1 MFKQL
6 LQNFIKA
13 NGRSPNAIEMLQ
25 LKFKA
30 ASQANR
36 GQLLPFRYKRNFDEE
51 VESIIKNTSPKN
63 QIMGSKGIKG
73 LELVEDRKARLLADR
88 KKMMEK
94 LGLKE
99 FKAQEDIYEKASI
112 LKDKAKTGL
121 PEFDEI
127 LEQEFAKSF
136 KTKKTPVTEQELKIK
151 MEQQNKEAA
160 ERIRKKQAEEDKLS
174 IFTDERPPKDPEF
187 ASGGR
192 AGFTYGGSFKQY
204 INREDKYK
212 DLNFEEWLREDK
224 ASGGL
229 AHMLGEGGRIGFA
242 RGSIDPRGQQARAR
256 TEQTSEKIF
265 KKLIEVAKTL
275 ESEEQKYMYQV
286 VIPKTLIKLSADVG
300 TKESQ
305 ALRNFLAENPD
316 LTKVDLSNIPLK
328 FNDNTHLKT
337 MLEIPLPFDIK
348 TEITTDSSMT
358 GSDVD
363 KIELTSKNLDIEYDK
378 KKNEIASDLN
388 FDIGQ
393 GDINLSNVNYLNDDI
408 NTSKLDLKYPFNEG
422 NLKATA
428 FAQDGDV
435 YRGELGYQGDGSG
448 MKVYLDKDS
457 EPSISAYKDFDNNI
471 MLDADLSLDKEDLN
485 QIGVT
490 YRPSDNL
497 NLFAKQDIA
506 DGGTTVGGDFTLF
519 DTEDRIG
526 NKSRFDISARGDSD
540 GEKNAYI
547 RYVKN
552 WGSKD
557 PGLKFQTSNPDEALD
572 FLSSRRNLFQSGGR
586 AGFYIGGITDVE
598 PRLDDIGHGSDS
610 LMARTRLMSPG
621 SQATTSTGLNY
632 LLAEDND
639 NIRVPFSGGG
649 MSRRAFLKLMASLGG
664 ATAAAKSGI
673 LSVGGKQAAKET
685 IKQTAGTPPPYFFKL
700 VEKIKTMGDDVT
712 PKYATKDREVVKKY
726 KDFELTED
734 VATGEKTIQRIKT
747 DTDAM
752 YYDETL
758 AEDVYMNYKP
768 GKSQMDETT
777 KGKTPPDEYI
787 EDTGYLRTSGPN
799 KGELYDSMNGLTD
812 DTLQEIMEEVGEK
825 VVKKADGGRIGKWMG
840 GPLGWG
846 KGQIREL
853 LKFMARGGSHGK
865 TPSEMLQMVN
875 PKQFNKILNNPEY
888 AGKFN
893 PENPGGIPEL
903 IKNYT
908 TKMKSDRPQMI
919 GDLISTGKKIK
930 KADDEILEYKNTIIN
945 NMINQGMDRKSAEQM
960 ADNLVEMVSGMAGH
974 VKDAPKVTSQGLLE
988 MENIQK
994 NLLTKGRKL
1003 QANGGLTTMLGE

>member
-1 MFKQL
+1 MFKIL
-6 LQNFIKA
+6 LQNFIKT
-13 NGRSPNAIEMLQ
+13 NGRTPNAIEMLQ

-99 FKAQEDIYEKASI
+99 FKAQEDVYEKASI
-112 LKDKAKTGL
+112 LKDKAKTGN

-187 ASGGR
+187 ASGG
-192 AGFTYGGSFKQY
+192 
-204 INREDKYK
+204 
-212 DLNFEEWLREDK
+212 
-224 ASGGL
+224 L
-229 AHMLGEGGRIGFA
+229 AHMLGEGGRIGLSEGTGLGLLGTVG
-242 RGSIDPRGQQARAR
+242 RGLSPSRAR
-256 TEQTSEKIF
+256 TENTSEKIF

-286 VIPKTLIKLSADVG
+286 VIPKTLMKLSADVG

-305 ALRNFLAENPD
+305 ALRNFLAQNPD

-358 GSDVD
+358 GSDLD

-428 FAQDGDV
+428 FAEDGDV
-435 YRGELGYQGDGSG
+435 YRGELGYQGEGSG

-506 DGGTTVGGDFTLF
+506 EGGTTVGGDFTLF
-519 DTEDRIG
+519 DTEDTIG

-552 WGSKD
+552 FGLKD
-557 PGLKFQTSNPDEALD
+557 PGLKYETSNPDEALD
-572 FLSSRRNLFQSGGR
+572 FLSSKRNFFKSGGR

-610 LMARTRLMSPG
+610 LMARTRLLSPNN
-621 SQATTSTGLNY
+621 QATTSTGLNY

-712 PKYATKDREVVKKY
+712 PNYATKDREVVKKY
-726 KDFELTED
+726 KDFQLTED

-799 KGELYDSMNGLTD
+799 KGELYDSMDGITD

-853 LKFMARGGSHGK
+853 LKFMAKGGSHGK